1 MTPAT
6 PERPQQNI
14 QDDFLNRAR
23 RERLPVT
30 IFLTS
35 GAKLS
40 GRIKSFDKYS
50 LILETDNQE
59 QLVFKHAISSVVLPR
74 SGGSGASAS
83 E

>member
-1 MTPAT
+1 MNPAT

-14 QDDFLNRAR
+14 QDDFLNRVR
-23 RERLPVT
+23 RERMPVT

-50 LILETDNQE
+50 LVLEADNQE
-59 QLVFKHAISSVVLPR
+59 LLVFKHAISSVVPR
-74 SGGSGASAS
+74 PSGGSGTYAS